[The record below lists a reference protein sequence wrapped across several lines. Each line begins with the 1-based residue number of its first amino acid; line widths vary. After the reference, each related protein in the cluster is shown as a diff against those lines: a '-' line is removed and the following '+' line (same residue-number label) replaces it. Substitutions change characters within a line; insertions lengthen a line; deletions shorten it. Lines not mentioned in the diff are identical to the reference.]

1 MVQMVIGSAVL
12 GGLAGVLFLVAVYG
26 TATGRVAV
34 TSVTGIGFA
43 GVAAMVIESGV
54 RGGLLLVLVGSAF
67 AVFTAGVVLFEPVPD
82 SISQANG
89 GSDGEDEEEES
100 GEEYSEI
107 TTPQL

>member
-1 MVQMVIGSAVL
+1 MVQMAIGSAVL

-34 TSVTGIGFA
+34 TAVTGIGFA
-43 GVAAMVIESGV
+43 GMAAMVIESGI
-54 RGGLLLVLVGSAF
+54 RGEFLLVLVGSAF

-82 SISQANG
+82 STSQATE
-89 GSDGEDEEEES
+89 SRDGEDEEEES
-100 GEEYSEI
+100 GDEYREI